1 MIKNMKQSVI
11 VIGSGI
17 TGVSCAEELRRS
29 GANVTLID
37 RAKAG
42 DPTQT
47 SFGNAGI
54 LAREGIMPIANP
66 SMLKMIPQILLSP
79 NSPVYLKWSYLA
91 KFSPWA
97 LQFIMNGTRPKA
109 LPIILALNELI
120 YDTVENHIQL
130 SKNTGAAR
138 FIEKGDM
145 TLLFRNRKQ
154 FSSDKFANQTRRN
167 LGITWEEL
175 SRDKLLDR
183 DPHISKL
190 YQFGLAY
197 KNHGWI
203 TNPAAYV
210 SSLAKHFQEN
220 GGKIL
225 IGEVSKINGNNVEL
239 KGGIIL
245 KAENIVLATGAWSKN
260 LASQLGHNIP
270 LQAERGYHLSLK
282 NASHMPPNTY
292 LITDKKFGLTP
303 MDGFLRCA
311 GQSEFA
317 PLEMPPNPK
326 AIKNLRKF
334 LFRLYPKL
342 EYETETIWQGTRPTL
357 PDSLPVIGRSSKNTS
372 VIFAFG
378 GQHLGLTMGPKI
390 GKMVRDIIF
399 ERQSNVNMTPYS
411 SDRFDYFKY
420 HTI

>member
-1 MIKNMKQSVI
+1 MKQSVI

-37 RAKAG
+37 RVKAG

-175 SRDKLLDR
+175 SRNKLLDR

-411 SDRFDYFKY
+411 SDRFD
-420 HTI
+420 

>member
-1 MIKNMKQSVI
+1 MKQSVI

-17 TGVSCAEELRRS
+17 TGVSCAEEIRRS

-37 RAKAG
+37 RVKAG

-411 SDRFDYFKY
+411 SDRFD
-420 HTI
+420 

>member
-29 GANVTLID
+29 GAKVTLID
-37 RAKAG
+37 RVEAG
-42 DPTQT
+42 DPAQT

-79 NSPVYLKWSYLA
+79 SSPVYLKWSYLA

-97 LQFIMNGTRPKA
+97 VKFIMNGTKPKA

-130 SKNTGAAR
+130 SKNTDAAR

-145 TLLFRNRKQ
+145 TLLYRNRKQ
-154 FSSDKFANQTRRN
+154 FSSDKFANRARSD

-210 SSLAKHFQEN
+210 SSLAKHFQKN

-225 IGEVSKINGNNVEL
+225 IGEVTKINGNNVEL
-239 KGGIIL
+239 KDGNIL
-245 KAENIVLATGAWSKN
+245 KAKNIVLATGAWSKN
-260 LASQLGHNIP
+260 LATQLGHNIP

-326 AIKNLRKF
+326 AIRNLRKF
-334 LFRLYPKL
+334 LFRFYPKL
-342 EYETETIWQGTRPTL
+342 EYESETIWQGTRPTL
-357 PDSLPVIGRSSKNTS
+357 PDSLPMIGRSSKNTS

-378 GQHLGLTMGPKI
+378 GQHLGLTMGPKV

-399 ERQSNVNMTPYS
+399 ERQSNINMKPYS
-411 SDRFDYFKY
+411 SDRFD
-420 HTI
+420 

>member
-37 RAKAG
+37 RVKAG

-79 NSPVYLKWSYLA
+79 SSPVYLKWSYLA

-411 SDRFDYFKY
+411 SDRFD
-420 HTI
+420 

>member
-37 RAKAG
+37 RVKAG

-197 KNHGWI
+197 KNHGWM

-399 ERQSNVNMTPYS
+399 ERQSNINMKPYS
-411 SDRFDYFKY
+411 SDRFD
-420 HTI
+420 

>member
-42 DPTQT
+42 DPSQT

-79 NSPVYLKWSYLA
+79 SSPVYLKWSYLA

-130 SKNTGAAR
+130 SKNTDAAR

-145 TLLFRNRKQ
+145 TLLYRNRKQ
-154 FSSDKFANQTRRN
+154 FSSDKFANQARRN
-167 LGITWEEL
+167 LGIIWEEL
-175 SRDKLLDR
+175 SRNELLDR

-210 SSLAKHFQEN
+210 SSLAKHFQKN

-260 LASQLGHNIP
+260 LTSQLGHNIP

-342 EYETETIWQGTRPTL
+342 AYETETIWQGTRPTL
-357 PDSLPVIGRSSKNTS
+357 PDSLPVIGRSSKNPS

-399 ERQSNVNMTPYS
+399 ERQSNINMKPYS
-411 SDRFDYFKY
+411 SDRFD
-420 HTI
+420 

>member
-1 MIKNMKQSVI
+1 MKQSVI

-29 GANVTLID
+29 GAKVTLID
-37 RAKAG
+37 RVQAG
-42 DPTQT
+42 DPSQT

-79 NSPVYLKWSYLA
+79 SSPVYLKWSYLA

-97 LQFIMNGTRPKA
+97 LKFIMNGTRPKA

-175 SRDKLLDR
+175 TRDKLLDR

-282 NASHMPPNTY
+282 NTSHMPPNTY

-411 SDRFDYFKY
+411 SDRFD
-420 HTI
+420 

>member
-37 RAKAG
+37 RVKAG

-260 LASQLGHNIP
+260 LTSQLGHNIP

-292 LITDKKFGLTP
+292 IITDKKFGLTP

-399 ERQSNVNMTPYS
+399 ERQSNINMKPYS
-411 SDRFDYFKY
+411 SDRFD
-420 HTI
+420 

>member
-29 GANVTLID
+29 GAKVTLID
-37 RAKAG
+37 RVEAG
-42 DPTQT
+42 DPAQT

-79 NSPVYLKWSYLA
+79 SSPVYLKWSYLA

-97 LQFIMNGTRPKA
+97 VKFIMNGTRPKA

-130 SKNTGAAR
+130 SKNTDAAR

-145 TLLFRNRKQ
+145 TLLYRNRKQ
-154 FSSDKFANQTRRN
+154 FSSDKFANRARSD

-210 SSLAKHFQEN
+210 SSLAKHFQKN

-225 IGEVSKINGNNVEL
+225 IGEVTKINGNNVEL
-239 KGGIIL
+239 KDGNIL

-260 LASQLGHNIP
+260 LATQLGHNIP

-326 AIKNLRKF
+326 AIRNLRKF
-334 LFRLYPKL
+334 LFRFYPKL
-342 EYETETIWQGTRPTL
+342 EYESETIWQGTRPTL
-357 PDSLPVIGRSSKNTS
+357 PDSLPMIGRSSKNTS
-372 VIFAFG
+372 VVFAFG
-378 GQHLGLTMGPKI
+378 GQHLGLTMGPKV

-399 ERQSNVNMTPYS
+399 ERQSNINMKPYS
-411 SDRFDYFKY
+411 SDRFD
-420 HTI
+420 

>member
-130 SKNTGAAR
+130 SKNTDAAR

-145 TLLFRNRKQ
+145 TLLYRNRKQ
-154 FSSDKFANQTRRN
+154 FSSDKFANQARRN
-167 LGITWEEL
+167 LGIIWEEL
-175 SRDKLLDR
+175 SRNELLDR

-210 SSLAKHFQEN
+210 SSLAKHFQKN

-260 LASQLGHNIP
+260 LTSQLGHNIP

-342 EYETETIWQGTRPTL
+342 AYETETIWQGTRPTL
-357 PDSLPVIGRSSKNTS
+357 PDSLPVIGRSSKNPS

-399 ERQSNVNMTPYS
+399 ERQSNINMKPYS
-411 SDRFDYFKY
+411 SDRFG
-420 HTI
+420 

>member
-239 KGGIIL
+239 KDGIIL

-399 ERQSNVNMTPYS
+399 EKQSNVNMKPYS
-411 SDRFDYFKY
+411 SDRFD
-420 HTI
+420 

>member
-29 GANVTLID
+29 GAKVTLID
-37 RAKAG
+37 RVKAG
-42 DPTQT
+42 DPSQT

-79 NSPVYLKWSYLA
+79 SSPVYLKWSYLA

-130 SKNTGAAR
+130 SKNTDAAR

-145 TLLFRNRKQ
+145 TLLYRNRKQ
-154 FSSDKFANQTRRN
+154 FSSDKFANQARRN
-167 LGITWEEL
+167 LGIIWEEL
-175 SRDKLLDR
+175 SRNELLDR

-210 SSLAKHFQEN
+210 SSLAKHFQKN

-260 LASQLGHNIP
+260 LTSQLGHNIP

-282 NASHMPPNTY
+282 NASHMPPNAY

-342 EYETETIWQGTRPTL
+342 AYETETIWQGTRPTL
-357 PDSLPVIGRSSKNTS
+357 PDSLPVIGRSSKNPS

-399 ERQSNVNMTPYS
+399 ERQSNINMKPYS
-411 SDRFDYFKY
+411 SDRFG
-420 HTI
+420 

>member
-29 GANVTLID
+29 GAKVTLID
-37 RAKAG
+37 RVEAG
-42 DPTQT
+42 DPAQT

-79 NSPVYLKWSYLA
+79 SSPVYLKWSYLA

-97 LQFIMNGTRPKA
+97 VKFIMNGTKPKA
-109 LPIILALNELI
+109 LPIILALNELL

-130 SKNTGAAR
+130 SKNTDAAR

-145 TLLFRNRKQ
+145 TLLYRNRKQ
-154 FSSDKFANQTRRN
+154 FSSDKFANRARSD

-210 SSLAKHFQEN
+210 SSLAKHFQKN

-225 IGEVSKINGNNVEL
+225 IGEVTKINGNNVEL
-239 KGGIIL
+239 KDGNIL
-245 KAENIVLATGAWSKN
+245 KAKNIVLATGAWSKN
-260 LASQLGHNIP
+260 LATQLGHNIP

-326 AIKNLRKF
+326 AIRNLRKF
-334 LFRLYPKL
+334 LFRFYPKL
-342 EYETETIWQGTRPTL
+342 EYESETIWQGTRPTL
-357 PDSLPVIGRSSKNTS
+357 PDSLPMIGRSSKNTS
-372 VIFAFG
+372 VVFAFG
-378 GQHLGLTMGPKI
+378 GQHLGLTMGPKV

-399 ERQSNVNMTPYS
+399 ERQSNINMKPYS
-411 SDRFDYFKY
+411 SDRFD
-420 HTI
+420 

>member
-29 GANVTLID
+29 GAKVTLID
-37 RAKAG
+37 RVEAG
-42 DPTQT
+42 DPAQT

-79 NSPVYLKWSYLA
+79 SSPIYLKWSYLA

-97 LQFIMNGTRPKA
+97 VKFIMNGTKPKA
-109 LPIILALNELI
+109 LPIILALNELL

-130 SKNTGAAR
+130 SKNTDAAR

-145 TLLFRNRKQ
+145 TLLYRNRKQ
-154 FSSDKFANQTRRN
+154 FSSDKFANQARN
-167 LGITWEEL
+167 DLGITWEEL

-210 SSLAKHFQEN
+210 SSLAKHFQKN

-225 IGEVSKINGNNVEL
+225 IGEVTKINGNNVEL
-239 KGGIIL
+239 KDGNIL
-245 KAENIVLATGAWSKN
+245 KAKNIVLATGAWSKN
-260 LASQLGHNIP
+260 LATQLGHNIP

-334 LFRLYPKL
+334 LFRFYPKL
-342 EYETETIWQGTRPTL
+342 EYESETIWQGTRPTL
-357 PDSLPVIGRSSKNTS
+357 PDSLPLIGRSSKNTS

-378 GQHLGLTMGPKI
+378 GQHLGLTMGPKV

-399 ERQSNVNMTPYS
+399 ERQSNINMKPYS
-411 SDRFDYFKY
+411 SDRFD
-420 HTI
+420 

>member
-29 GANVTLID
+29 GAKVTLID
-37 RAKAG
+37 RVEAG
-42 DPTQT
+42 DPAQT

-79 NSPVYLKWSYLA
+79 SSPIYLKWSYLA

-97 LQFIMNGTRPKA
+97 VKFIMNGTKPKA

-130 SKNTGAAR
+130 SKNTDAAR

-145 TLLFRNRKQ
+145 TLLYRNRKQ
-154 FSSDKFANQTRRN
+154 FSSDKFANRARID

-210 SSLAKHFQEN
+210 SSLAKHFQKN

-225 IGEVSKINGNNVEL
+225 IGEVTKINGNNVEL
-239 KGGIIL
+239 KDGNIL
-245 KAENIVLATGAWSKN
+245 KAKNIVLATGAWSKN
-260 LASQLGHNIP
+260 LATQLGHNIP

-334 LFRLYPKL
+334 LFRFYPKL
-342 EYETETIWQGTRPTL
+342 EYESETIWQGTRPTL
-357 PDSLPVIGRSSKNTS
+357 PDSLPLIGRSSKNTS

-378 GQHLGLTMGPKI
+378 GQHLGLTMGPKV

-399 ERQSNVNMTPYS
+399 ERQSNINMKPYS
-411 SDRFDYFKY
+411 SDRFD
-420 HTI
+420 

>member
-29 GANVTLID
+29 GAKVTLID
-37 RAKAG
+37 RVEAG
-42 DPTQT
+42 DPAQT

-79 NSPVYLKWSYLA
+79 SSPIYLKWSYLA

-97 LQFIMNGTRPKA
+97 VKFIMNGTKPKA
-109 LPIILALNELI
+109 LPIILALNELL

-130 SKNTGAAR
+130 SKNTDAAR

-145 TLLFRNRKQ
+145 TLLYRNRKQ
-154 FSSDKFANQTRRN
+154 FSSDKFANRARSD

-210 SSLAKHFQEN
+210 SSLAKHFQKN

-225 IGEVSKINGNNVEL
+225 ISEVTKINGNNVEL

-260 LASQLGHNIP
+260 LTSQLGHNIP

-342 EYETETIWQGTRPTL
+342 AYETETIWQGTRPTL
-357 PDSLPVIGRSSKNTS
+357 PDSLPVIGRSSKNPS

-399 ERQSNVNMTPYS
+399 ERQSNINMKPYS
-411 SDRFDYFKY
+411 SDRFG
-420 HTI
+420 

>member
-37 RAKAG
+37 RVKAG

-378 GQHLGLTMGPKI
+378 GQHLGLTMGPKV

-399 ERQSNVNMTPYS
+399 ERQSNVNMKPYS
-411 SDRFDYFKY
+411 SDRFD
-420 HTI
+420 

>member
-1 MIKNMKQSVI
+1 MKQSVI

-37 RAKAG
+37 RVKAG

-154 FSSDKFANQTRRN
+154 FSSDKFANQARRN
-167 LGITWEEL
+167 LGIIWEEL
-175 SRDKLLDR
+175 SRNELLDR

-210 SSLAKHFQEN
+210 SSLAKHFQKN

-225 IGEVSKINGNNVEL
+225 IGEVSKIKGTNVEL

-282 NASHMPPNTY
+282 NTSHMPPNTY

-411 SDRFDYFKY
+411 SDRFD
-420 HTI
+420 

>member
-29 GANVTLID
+29 GAKVTLID
-37 RAKAG
+37 RVKAG
-42 DPTQT
+42 DPSQT

-79 NSPVYLKWSYLA
+79 SSPVYLKWSYLA

-130 SKNTGAAR
+130 SQNTDAAR

-145 TLLFRNRKQ
+145 TLLYRNRKQ
-154 FSSDKFANQTRRN
+154 FSSDKFANQARRN
-167 LGITWEEL
+167 LGIIWEEL
-175 SRDKLLDR
+175 SRNELLDR

-210 SSLAKHFQEN
+210 SSLAKHFQKN

-260 LASQLGHNIP
+260 LTSQLGHNIP

-342 EYETETIWQGTRPTL
+342 AYETETIWQGTRPTL

-399 ERQSNVNMTPYS
+399 ERQSNINMKPYS
-411 SDRFDYFKY
+411 SDRFG
-420 HTI
+420 

>member
-37 RAKAG
+37 RVKAG

-79 NSPVYLKWSYLA
+79 NSPIYLKWSYLA

-260 LASQLGHNIP
+260 LTSQLGHNIP

-342 EYETETIWQGTRPTL
+342 AYETETIWQGTRPTL
-357 PDSLPVIGRSSKNTS
+357 PDSLPVIGRSSKNPS

-399 ERQSNVNMTPYS
+399 ERQSNINMKPYS
-411 SDRFDYFKY
+411 SDRFG
-420 HTI
+420 

>member
-29 GANVTLID
+29 GAKVTLID
-37 RAKAG
+37 RVKAG
-42 DPTQT
+42 DPSQT

-79 NSPVYLKWSYLA
+79 SSPVYLKWSYLA

-130 SKNTGAAR
+130 SKNTDAAR

-145 TLLFRNRKQ
+145 TLLYRNRKQ
-154 FSSDKFANQTRRN
+154 FSSDKFANQARRN
-167 LGITWEEL
+167 LGIIWEEL
-175 SRDKLLDR
+175 SRNELLDR

-210 SSLAKHFQEN
+210 SSLAKHFQKN

-245 KAENIVLATGAWSKN
+245 KAENIVLATGAWSKK
-260 LASQLGHNIP
+260 LTSQLGHNIP

-411 SDRFDYFKY
+411 SDRFD
-420 HTI
+420 

>member
-37 RAKAG
+37 RVKAG

-175 SRDKLLDR
+175 TRDKLLDR

-260 LASQLGHNIP
+260 LTSQLGHNIP

-411 SDRFDYFKY
+411 SDRFD
-420 HTI
+420 

>member
-29 GANVTLID
+29 GAKVTLID
-37 RAKAG
+37 RVEAG
-42 DPTQT
+42 DPAQT

-79 NSPVYLKWSYLA
+79 SSPIYLKWSYLA

-97 LQFIMNGTRPKA
+97 VKFIMNGTKPKA
-109 LPIILALNELI
+109 LPIILALNELL

-130 SKNTGAAR
+130 SKNTDAAR

-145 TLLFRNRKQ
+145 TLLYRNRKQ
-154 FSSDKFANQTRRN
+154 FSSDKFANRARSD

-210 SSLAKHFQEN
+210 SSLAKHFQKN

-225 IGEVSKINGNNVEL
+225 IGEVTKINGNNVEL
-239 KGGIIL
+239 KDGNIL
-245 KAENIVLATGAWSKN
+245 KAKNIVLATGAWSKN
-260 LASQLGHNIP
+260 LATQLGHNIP

-334 LFRLYPKL
+334 LFRFYPKL
-342 EYETETIWQGTRPTL
+342 EYESETIWQGTRPTL
-357 PDSLPVIGRSSKNTS
+357 PDSLPLIGRSSKNTS

-378 GQHLGLTMGPKI
+378 GQHLGLTMGPKV

-399 ERQSNVNMTPYS
+399 ERQSNINMKPYS
-411 SDRFDYFKY
+411 SDRFD
-420 HTI
+420 

>member
-37 RAKAG
+37 RVKAG

-175 SRDKLLDR
+175 TRDKLLDR

-342 EYETETIWQGTRPTL
+342 AYETETIWQGTRPTL
-357 PDSLPVIGRSSKNTS
+357 PDSLPVIGRSSKNPS

-399 ERQSNVNMTPYS
+399 ERQSNINMKPYS
-411 SDRFDYFKY
+411 SDRFG
-420 HTI
+420 

>member
-1 MIKNMKQSVI
+1 MIKNMEQSVI

-29 GANVTLID
+29 GAKVTLID
-37 RAKAG
+37 RVEAG

-79 NSPVYLKWSYLA
+79 SSPIYLKWSYLA

-97 LQFIMNGTRPKA
+97 VKFIMNGTKPKA
-109 LPIILALNELI
+109 LPIILALNELL

-130 SKNTGAAR
+130 SKNTDAAQ

-145 TLLFRNRKQ
+145 TLLYRNRKQ
-154 FSSDKFANQTRRN
+154 FCSDKFANQARRD
-167 LGITWEEL
+167 LGIAWEEL
-175 SRDKLLDR
+175 SRGKLLDR
-183 DPHISKL
+183 DPYISKF

-210 SSLAKHFQEN
+210 SSLAKHFQKN

-239 KGGIIL
+239 KDGNIL

-260 LASQLGHNIP
+260 LATQLGHKIP

-317 PLEMPPNPK
+317 PLEMPPNPR
-326 AIKNLRKF
+326 AIRNLRKF
-334 LFRLYPKL
+334 LFRFYPKL

-357 PDSLPVIGRSSKNTS
+357 PDSLPMIGRSSKNTS

-378 GQHLGLTMGPKI
+378 GQHLGLTMGPKV

-399 ERQSNVNMTPYS
+399 ERQTNINMKPYS
-411 SDRFDYFKY
+411 SDRFD
-420 HTI
+420 

>member
-1 MIKNMKQSVI
+1 MKQSVI

-29 GANVTLID
+29 GAKVTLID
-37 RAKAG
+37 RVKAG
-42 DPTQT
+42 DPSQT

-79 NSPVYLKWSYLA
+79 SSPVYLKWSYLA

-130 SKNTGAAR
+130 SKNTDAAR

-145 TLLFRNRKQ
+145 TLLYRNRKQ
-154 FSSDKFANQTRRN
+154 FSSDKFANQARRN

-210 SSLAKHFQEN
+210 SSLAKHFQKN

-342 EYETETIWQGTRPTL
+342 AYETETIWQGTRPTL

-399 ERQSNVNMTPYS
+399 ERQSNINMKPYS
-411 SDRFDYFKY
+411 SDRFG
-420 HTI
+420 

>member
-29 GANVTLID
+29 GAKVTLID
-37 RAKAG
+37 RVEAG
-42 DPTQT
+42 DPAQT

-79 NSPVYLKWSYLA
+79 SSPIYLKWSYLA

-97 LQFIMNGTRPKA
+97 VKFIMNGTKPKA
-109 LPIILALNELI
+109 LPIILALNELL

-130 SKNTGAAR
+130 SKNTDAAR

-145 TLLFRNRKQ
+145 TLLYSNRKQ
-154 FSSDKFANQTRRN
+154 FSSDKFANRARSD

-175 SRDKLLDR
+175 TRSKLLDR

-210 SSLAKHFQEN
+210 SSLAKHFQKN

-225 IGEVSKINGNNVEL
+225 IGEVTKINGNNVEL
-239 KGGIIL
+239 KDGNIL
-245 KAENIVLATGAWSKN
+245 KAKNIVLATGAWSKN
-260 LASQLGHNIP
+260 LATQLGHNIP

-326 AIKNLRKF
+326 AIRNLRKF
-334 LFRLYPKL
+334 LFRFYPKL
-342 EYETETIWQGTRPTL
+342 EYESETIWQGTRPTL
-357 PDSLPVIGRSSKNTS
+357 PDSLPMIGRSSKNTS
-372 VIFAFG
+372 VVFAFG
-378 GQHLGLTMGPKI
+378 GQHLGLTMGPKV

-399 ERQSNVNMTPYS
+399 ERQSNINMKPYS
-411 SDRFDYFKY
+411 SDRFD
-420 HTI
+420 

>member
-29 GANVTLID
+29 GAKVTLID
-37 RAKAG
+37 RVKAG
-42 DPTQT
+42 DPSQT

-79 NSPVYLKWSYLA
+79 SSPVYLKWSYLA

-130 SKNTGAAR
+130 SKNTDAAR

-145 TLLFRNRKQ
+145 TLLYRNRKQ
-154 FSSDKFANQTRRN
+154 FSSDKFANQARRN
-167 LGITWEEL
+167 LGIIWEEL
-175 SRDKLLDR
+175 SRNELLDR

-210 SSLAKHFQEN
+210 SSLAKHFQKN

-342 EYETETIWQGTRPTL
+342 AYETETIWQGTRPTL
-357 PDSLPVIGRSSKNTS
+357 PDSLPVIGRSSKNPS

-399 ERQSNVNMTPYS
+399 ERQSNINMKPYS
-411 SDRFDYFKY
+411 SDRFG
-420 HTI
+420 

>member
-29 GANVTLID
+29 GAKVTLID
-37 RAKAG
+37 RVEAG
-42 DPTQT
+42 DPAQT

-79 NSPVYLKWSYLA
+79 SSPIYLKWSYLA

-97 LQFIMNGTRPKA
+97 VKFIMNGTKPKA
-109 LPIILALNELI
+109 LPIILALNELL

-130 SKNTGAAR
+130 SKNTDAAR

-145 TLLFRNRKQ
+145 TLLYRNRKQ
-154 FSSDKFANQTRRN
+154 FSSDKFANQARRD
-167 LGITWEEL
+167 LGIAWEEL
-175 SRDKLLDR
+175 SRGKLLDR

-210 SSLAKHFQEN
+210 SSLAKHFQKN

-239 KGGIIL
+239 KDGNIL
-245 KAENIVLATGAWSKN
+245 KAETIVLATGAWSKN
-260 LASQLGHNIP
+260 LATQLGHNIP

-334 LFRLYPKL
+334 LFRFYPKL
-342 EYETETIWQGTRPTL
+342 EYESETIWQGTRPTL
-357 PDSLPVIGRSSKNTS
+357 PDSLPMIGRSSKNTS
-372 VIFAFG
+372 VVFAFG
-378 GQHLGLTMGPKI
+378 GQHLGLTMGPKV

-399 ERQSNVNMTPYS
+399 ERQSNINMKPYS
-411 SDRFDYFKY
+411 SDRFD
-420 HTI
+420 

>member
-29 GANVTLID
+29 GAKVTLID
-37 RAKAG
+37 RIQAG
-42 DPTQT
+42 DPSQT

-411 SDRFDYFKY
+411 SDRFD
-420 HTI
+420 

>member
-29 GANVTLID
+29 GANVTIID
-37 RAKAG
+37 RVKAG

-130 SKNTGAAR
+130 SKNTDAAR

-145 TLLFRNRKQ
+145 TLLYRNRKQ
-154 FSSDKFANQTRRN
+154 FSSDKFANQARRN
-167 LGITWEEL
+167 LGIIWEEL
-175 SRDKLLDR
+175 SRNELLDR

-210 SSLAKHFQEN
+210 SSLAKHFQKN

-260 LASQLGHNIP
+260 LTSQLGHNIP

-342 EYETETIWQGTRPTL
+342 AYETETIWQGTRPTL
-357 PDSLPVIGRSSKNTS
+357 PDSLPVIGRSSKNPS

-399 ERQSNVNMTPYS
+399 EKQSNINMKPYS
-411 SDRFDYFKY
+411 SDRFD
-420 HTI
+420 

>member
-1 MIKNMKQSVI
+1 MKQSVI

-29 GANVTLID
+29 GANVTIID
-37 RAKAG
+37 RVKAG

-175 SRDKLLDR
+175 TRDKLLDR

-411 SDRFDYFKY
+411 SDRFD
-420 HTI
+420 

>member
-29 GANVTLID
+29 GAKVTLID
-37 RAKAG
+37 RVKAG
-42 DPTQT
+42 DPSQT

-79 NSPVYLKWSYLA
+79 SSPVYLKWSYLA

-130 SKNTGAAR
+130 SKNTDAAR

-145 TLLFRNRKQ
+145 TLLYRNRKQ
-154 FSSDKFANQTRRN
+154 FSSDKFANQARRN
-167 LGITWEEL
+167 LGIIWEEL
-175 SRDKLLDR
+175 SRNELLDR

-210 SSLAKHFQEN
+210 SSLAKHFQKN

-260 LASQLGHNIP
+260 LTSQLGHNIP

-342 EYETETIWQGTRPTL
+342 AYETETIWQGTRPTL
-357 PDSLPVIGRSSKNTS
+357 PDSLPVIGRSSKNPS

-399 ERQSNVNMTPYS
+399 ERQSNINMKPYS
-411 SDRFDYFKY
+411 SDRFG
-420 HTI
+420 

>member
-1 MIKNMKQSVI
+1 MKQSVI

-29 GANVTLID
+29 GAKVTLID
-37 RAKAG
+37 RVTAG
-42 DPTQT
+42 DPSQT
-47 SFGNAGI
+47 SYGNAGI

-79 NSPVYLKWSYLA
+79 NSPIYLKWSYLT

-97 LQFIMNGTRPKA
+97 VKFIMNGTRPKA
-109 LPIILALNELI
+109 LPIILALNELL

-130 SKNTGAAR
+130 SKNTDAAR
-138 FIEKGDM
+138 FIQKGDM
-145 TLLFRNRKQ
+145 TFLYRNRKQ
-154 FSSDKFANQTRRN
+154 FTTDTFANQARRD
-167 LGITWEEL
+167 LGIAWEEL
-175 SRDKLLDR
+175 TRSKLLDR

-210 SSLAKHFQEN
+210 SSLAKHFQKN

-239 KGGIIL
+239 KDGNIL
-245 KAENIVLATGAWSKN
+245 KAKNIVLATGAWSKN
-260 LASQLGHNIP
+260 LATQLGHNIP

-326 AIKNLRKF
+326 AIRNLRKF
-334 LFRLYPKL
+334 LFRFYPKL
-342 EYETETIWQGTRPTL
+342 EYESETIWQGTRPTL
-357 PDSLPVIGRSSKNTS
+357 PDSLPMIGRSSKNTS

-378 GQHLGLTMGPKI
+378 GQHLGLTMGPKV

-399 ERQSNVNMTPYS
+399 ERQTNINMKPYS
-411 SDRFDYFKY
+411 SDRFD
-420 HTI
+420 

>member
-29 GANVTLID
+29 GAKVTLID
-37 RAKAG
+37 RVKAG
-42 DPTQT
+42 DPSQT

-79 NSPVYLKWSYLA
+79 SSPVYLKWSYLA

-260 LASQLGHNIP
+260 LTSQLGHNIP

-411 SDRFDYFKY
+411 SDRFD
-420 HTI
+420 

>member
-79 NSPVYLKWSYLA
+79 SSPVYLKWSYLA

-210 SSLAKHFQEN
+210 SSLAKHFQKN

-282 NASHMPPNTY
+282 NTSHMPPNTY

-411 SDRFDYFKY
+411 SDRFD
-420 HTI
+420 

>member
-29 GANVTLID
+29 GAKVTLID
-37 RAKAG
+37 RVKAG
-42 DPTQT
+42 DPSQT

-79 NSPVYLKWSYLA
+79 SSPVYLKWSYLA

-175 SRDKLLDR
+175 TRDKLLDR

-411 SDRFDYFKY
+411 SDRFD
-420 HTI
+420 

>member
-29 GANVTLID
+29 GAKVTLID
-37 RAKAG
+37 RVKAG
-42 DPTQT
+42 DPSQT

-79 NSPVYLKWSYLA
+79 SSPVYLKWSYLA

-130 SKNTGAAR
+130 SKNTDAAR

-145 TLLFRNRKQ
+145 TLLYRNRKQ
-154 FSSDKFANQTRRN
+154 FSSDKFANQARRN
-167 LGITWEEL
+167 LGIIWEEL
-175 SRDKLLDR
+175 SRNELLDR

-210 SSLAKHFQEN
+210 SSLAKHFQKN

-260 LASQLGHNIP
+260 LTSQLGHNIP

-342 EYETETIWQGTRPTL
+342 AYETETIWQGTRPTL

-399 ERQSNVNMTPYS
+399 ERQSNINMKPYS
-411 SDRFDYFKY
+411 SDRFG
-420 HTI
+420 

>member
-29 GANVTLID
+29 GAKVTLID
-37 RAKAG
+37 RVKAG
-42 DPTQT
+42 DPSQT

-79 NSPVYLKWSYLA
+79 SSPVYLKWSYLA

-130 SKNTGAAR
+130 SKNTDAAR

-145 TLLFRNRKQ
+145 TLLYRNRKQ
-154 FSSDKFANQTRRN
+154 FSSDKFANQARRN
-167 LGITWEEL
+167 LGIIWEEL
-175 SRDKLLDR
+175 SRNELLDR

-197 KNHGWI
+197 QNHGWI

-210 SSLAKHFQEN
+210 SSLAKHFQKN

-260 LASQLGHNIP
+260 LTSQLGHNIP

-342 EYETETIWQGTRPTL
+342 AYETETIWQGTRPTL

-399 ERQSNVNMTPYS
+399 ERQSNINMKPYS
-411 SDRFDYFKY
+411 SDRFG
-420 HTI
+420 